1 MELKETV
8 SLRERMRINLVSA
21 MKKAGLTQ
29 VSLADRLDI
38 SKGTVNNWIR
48 GNNSP
53 DVDMV
58 PRICKALGITISAL
72 YAPTYL
78 EPVED
83 DCGTSLLSSE
93 ALEIAQKYD
102 SLDRYGKNL
111 VRLLVD
117 EEQKRIQEERASQI
131 QTEEFAKAIPLRLS
145 EFFRAGVF
153 CVYRRFFQKLCP
165 LFGKAK
171 SRLYYPAKRGG
182 TTAFRQKGGEHHD
195 T

>member
-58 PRICKALGITISAL
+58 PRICKALVL
-72 YAPTYL
+72 
-78 EPVED
+78 
-83 DCGTSLLSSE
+83 
-93 ALEIAQKYD
+93 
-102 SLDRYGKNL
+102 RF
-111 VRLLVD
+111 RLFML
-117 EEQKRIQEERASQI
+117 QRIWNRSKMI
-131 QTEEFAKAIPLRLS
+131 VVLHF
-145 EFFRAGVF
+145 
-153 CVYRRFFQKLCP
+153 
-165 LFGKAK
+165 
-171 SRLYYPAKRGG
+171 YPARRWK
-182 TTAFRQKGGEHHD
+182 
-195 T
+195 

>member
-83 DCGTSLLSSE
+83 DCGTSLESIKAVVFLSYF
-93 ALEIAQKYD
+93 Q
-102 SLDRYGKNL
+102 
-111 VRLLVD
+111 RL
-117 EEQKRIQEERASQI
+117 
-131 QTEEFAKAIPLRLS
+131 
-145 EFFRAGVF
+145 AG
-153 CVYRRFFQKLCP
+153 
-165 LFGKAK
+165 
-171 SRLYYPAKRGG
+171 
-182 TTAFRQKGGEHHD
+182 
-195 T
+195 